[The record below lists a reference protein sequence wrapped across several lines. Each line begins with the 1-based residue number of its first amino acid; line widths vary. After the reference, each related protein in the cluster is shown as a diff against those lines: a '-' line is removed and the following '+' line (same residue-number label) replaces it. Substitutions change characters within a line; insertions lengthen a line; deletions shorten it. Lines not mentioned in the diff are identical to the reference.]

1 MESEALLE
9 LPFAVIAGPHSELE
23 DRTGTRRTVRIPD
36 LAGLPF
42 VDWLR
47 DDPYGGANSARF
59 AEHDVAIREVA
70 RVESFLQLYDFLR
83 AFRACAI
90 APDLR
95 RLKAFPP
102 DIRAWS
108 LKEERPQTVAIVA
121 MWPDGG
127 LSTAAG
133 ALLAALRHRI
143 RTRR

>member
-1 MESEALLE
+1 
-9 LPFAVIAGPHSELE
+9 
-23 DRTGTRRTVRIPD
+23 
-36 LAGLPF
+36 
-42 VDWLR
+42 
-47 DDPYGGANSARF
+47 
-59 AEHDVAIREVA
+59 VA

-95 RLKAFPP
+95 RLQPFPS

-108 LKEERPQTVAIVA
+108 LREERPQTVSIVA
-121 MWPDGG
+121 MWPGGG

-143 RTRR
+143 RARR